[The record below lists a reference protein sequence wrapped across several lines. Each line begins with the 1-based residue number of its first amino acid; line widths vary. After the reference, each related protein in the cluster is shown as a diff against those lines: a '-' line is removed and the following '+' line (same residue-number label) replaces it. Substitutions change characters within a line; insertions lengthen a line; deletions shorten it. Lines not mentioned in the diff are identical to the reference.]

1 MDFTICIVSG
11 NREKSKNFNTP
22 KMLDNL
28 GIKDYLIFL
37 FDETAK
43 KEYVKNHN
51 LDEDKI
57 ILTNKKELVNKRNF
71 IEKQFFNDGEK
82 LLCLDDDLT
91 YIKYKNSLGEIVKM
105 TNKDEFIDNFNSAFN
120 LLIKENCRLFGCYP
134 VGGNDKW
141 FSEAKTQ
148 IGNNHIIVALSG
160 IIVDKTLEKQD
171 PKYTPKEEYQ
181 RAFIYGKN
189 IRLGNITFKTKGW
202 YKNDGLGIRTYET
215 QLETCKEIM
224 KNYPNRYSKTP
235 LKFNKKKTNC
245 DLRLNKTYYNSI
257 C

>member
-37 FDETAK
+37 FDETVK

-120 LLIKENCRLFGCYP
+120 LLIK
-134 VGGNDKW
+134 
-141 FSEAKTQ
+141 
-148 IGNNHIIVALSG
+148 
-160 IIVDKTLEKQD
+160 
-171 PKYTPKEEYQ
+171 
-181 RAFIYGKN
+181 
-189 IRLGNITFKTKGW
+189 
-202 YKNDGLGIRTYET
+202 
-215 QLETCKEIM
+215 
-224 KNYPNRYSKTP
+224 P
-235 LKFNKKKTNC
+235 LNAGV
-245 DLRLNKTYYNSI
+245 
-257 C
+257 